1 MILGSQFFSLRHK
14 TQTVQGLDEAFAKTK
29 EMGYHAVQL
38 SAIGQSISADE
49 IKQIIDK
56 YAMPVACT
64 HTPPLR
70 VLLDTEKVIAEH
82 KLWGCDEIG
91 IGCLPIRPLNDE
103 IGATFINALR
113 EPLRKITDAGLTL
126 AYHNH
131 AFEFENGRD
140 FIAELAEALPELN
153 FILDVYWLTKG
164 GKDPVAYIKNMA
176 GRVKN
181 IHFKDMSKDE
191 DQKICACG
199 DGRIDFLPITKAAE
213 EIGVKYGLVEQ
224 DNAPDAEDAYA
235 EMAKSCRHLTP
246 IVYR

>member
-1 MILGSQFFSLRHK
+1 MILGSQFYSLRTK
-14 TQTVQGLDEAFAKTK
+14 TQTPEGLEEAFAKTK

-38 SAIGQSISADE
+38 SAIGANISADF
-49 IKQIIDK
+49 IKGLIDK
-56 YAMPVACT
+56 YELPVACT
-64 HTPPLR
+64 HTDPLR
-70 VLLDTEKVIAEH
+70 VLLDTEKVIEEH

-91 IGCLPIRPLNDE
+91 IGCFPVCPMTEERK
-103 IGATFINALR
+103 ATFIEALR
-113 EPLRKITDAGLTL
+113 EPIRKIKAAGLTL

-131 AFEFENGRD
+131 AFEFEDDRD
-140 FIAELAEALPELN
+140 FIQELAEALPDLN

-164 GKDPVAYIKNMA
+164 GKDPIAYIKSMK

-191 DQKICACG
+191 DKKICACG
-199 DGRIDFLPITKAAE
+199 DGRIDFLPIAKAAE

-224 DNAPDAEDAYA
+224 DNAPDLGDPYEQ
-235 EMAKSCRHLTP
+235 MAKSCRHLTP